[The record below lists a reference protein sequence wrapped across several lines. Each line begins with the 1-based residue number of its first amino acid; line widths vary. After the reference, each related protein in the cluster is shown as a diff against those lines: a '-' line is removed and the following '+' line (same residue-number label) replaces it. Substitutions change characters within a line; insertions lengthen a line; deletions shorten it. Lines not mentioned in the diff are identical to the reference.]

1 MRFAFWIPLFVF
13 LFAAVYFLMD
23 GTTSNAFSEP
33 DDPAGCLVFT
43 GDGVDDRRVQ
53 RHCRTRG
60 VGPALTTVQTVGDP
74 LPTTCLPFRRARHRG
89 HSDAQR
95 TLGIAAAA
103 GRLVAVPSRSAR
115 RSMFRTVAAATR

>member
-1 MRFAFWIPLFVF
+1 LRFAFSIPLFVF

-74 LPTTCLPFRRARHRG
+74 LPTTCLPFREPVIEATPTRSALWVGLGARG
-89 HSDAQR
+89 
-95 TLGIAAAA
+95 GV
-103 GRLVAVPSRSAR
+103 LVAPTLSGKN
-115 RSMFRTVAAATR
+115 AAERKPDK